1 MIGLLFLV
9 LLLIGVSSWFIASR
23 IYKGLKKSNNSYAT
37 LWGVLSFFFSFA
49 IITAGVFFLIINNI
63 RIER

>member
-23 IYKGLKKSNNSYAT
+23 IYKALMKSNNSYAM
-37 LWGVLSFFFSFA
+37 LWSVLSFFFSFA
-49 IITAGVFFLIINNI
+49 IIAGGVFYLIISNV
-63 RIER
+63 RLER